1 MSLGDII
8 KSMTGKIIR
17 SSLVTLIF
25 IGFGSLSYAFS
36 IWLENWSSK
45 ELTATFFILAATH
58 FIFRVFIYYTLVA
71 NLGSGRV
78 RYTLSKVLTLTHLF
92 IASLFILR
100 VWLPDSAALL
110 AAYGFIAAAIAF
122 SIQDVFKNAIGG
134 VLILIRNLYRVGD
147 RVQLGKDYGD
157 VLDVG
162 ILYTR
167 VLEIQNWVTGDQPT
181 GRIISVPNG
190 IVISAST
197 HNYTADHTFIWDE
210 IHVPITYQ
218 SNWQKAEA
226 IMKEVVAEHTEQV
239 SVMAKKEI
247 ELLRDKYYLTNNS
260 VEPNVYIQTTDNWI
274 SMYLR
279 YIVNSRE
286 RRDVNSRIHRDILA
300 RIQKEKKI
308 NIASATMSISTKI
321 EK

>member
-1 MSLGDII
+1 
-8 KSMTGKIIR
+8 MTGKIIR

-25 IGFGSLSYAFS
+25 IGFGSLSLAVS
-36 IWLENWSSK
+36 IWLETWSSK
-45 ELTATFFILAATH
+45 ELTTTFFILAATH
-58 FIFRVFIYYTLVA
+58 FIFRVVIYYTLVT
-71 NLGSGRV
+71 NLSSGKV

-92 IASLFILR
+92 VASLFIMR
-100 VWLPDSAALL
+100 VWLPDSGALL

-134 VLILIRNLYRVGD
+134 VLILIRNLYSVGD

-167 VLEIQNWVTGDQPT
+167 ILEIQNWVAGDQPT

-190 IVISAST
+190 IVTSAAT

-218 SNWQKAEA
+218 SNWKKAES
-226 IMKEVVAEHTEQV
+226 IMKEVVAEHTEHLNVQA
-239 SVMAKKEI
+239 MKEI
-247 ELLRDKYYLTNNS
+247 EQLKSKYFLTS
-260 VEPNVYIQTTDNWI
+260 DSIEPNVYIQTTDNWI

-286 RRDVNSRIHRDILA
+286 RRDVNSRIHREILT

-308 NIASATMSISTKI
+308 EIASATMFVTSKI
-321 EK
+321 VK

>member
-122 SIQDVFKNAIGG
+122 SIQ
-134 VLILIRNLYRVGD
+134 
-147 RVQLGKDYGD
+147 
-157 VLDVG
+157 
-162 ILYTR
+162 
-167 VLEIQNWVTGDQPT
+167 
-181 GRIISVPNG
+181 
-190 IVISAST
+190 
-197 HNYTADHTFIWDE
+197 
-210 IHVPITYQ
+210 
-218 SNWQKAEA
+218 
-226 IMKEVVAEHTEQV
+226 
-239 SVMAKKEI
+239 
-247 ELLRDKYYLTNNS
+247 
-260 VEPNVYIQTTDNWI
+260 NV
-274 SMYLR
+274 
-279 YIVNSRE
+279 
-286 RRDVNSRIHRDILA
+286 
-300 RIQKEKKI
+300 
-308 NIASATMSISTKI
+308 
-321 EK
+321 